1 MKSIIYTLLVIKKKQ
16 IFVVCLFFTSVSMF
30 RMDRRFFFC
39 SFSVTLKFRWVMI
52 HTLQNLPTVSEGNKS
67 NDKRRTDKS
76 NLKKEVFK
84 WVWGRDIYVKNKR
97 IISEVTARQWVLFL
111 QPTYTVKFPTCFYR
125 LWEKET
131 KHACT
136 FSPGVSALA
145 YWLDSADVQRFYFF
159 TGNRHFL
166 ASRQRKAI
174 KCISLRE

>member
-1 MKSIIYTLLVIKKKQ
+1 
-16 IFVVCLFFTSVSMF
+16 MF

-67 NDKRRTDKS
+67 NDKRRTDKN

-111 QPTYTVKFPTCFYR
+111 QPTYTVKFPTCFYK

-159 TGNRHFL
+159 TGNRHLL

-174 KCISLRE
+174 KCISLCE